1 MTNPSITEP
10 IGAENSERDPR
21 VSNPMSLGDSAAS
34 ERYVMGDE
42 IAQGGIGRIHRA
54 TDTRLERPVALKELL
69 DPNPEH
75 ETRFL
80 REALVTA
87 RLQHPAI
94 VPVYD
99 IGRRPNG
106 EIFYAMKLV
115 SGRSLGEVIDETGS
129 FDKRL
134 ALLPHVIAVAEAI
147 AYAHSESIVH
157 RDLKPGNVLIG
168 PFGETVVI
176 DWGIAKDLKEAE
188 TPQAM
193 TPAMDKDEPPNS
205 ASALTM
211 AGSVLG
217 TPGYMPPEQAAGDP
231 VDERADVYALG
242 AILYHVLA
250 GVAPYEG
257 KSGLDVITKVLTE
270 PPLPLSKRERG
281 VPKDLLAIVS
291 KAMARNPAERYP
303 TAQEFASDL
312 RLFQTG
318 QIVGAY
324 NYSRPERVWRFMQ
337 RHRAVVATIGAGL
350 IVTGIIASTSLAR
363 VFEARRMAEFER
375 DRANDERVRA
385 QQKQSEAESA
395 RKKATQQ
402 TDELILIEARAAAR
416 HDPNSTITWL
426 SSLSH
431 DFNRWGEARLIAADA
446 QEYGIAIVLDNHTAA
461 INMVAYSPDGKT
473 IATTSDDKTLG
484 IWNADGTLARKLQGH
499 TDEVWRVFYS
509 HDSKRV
515 LSSSKDGTARIWDV
529 ETGKNL
535 HTIQAGGPEVE
546 WAEFVGGEKHV
557 ALMNCSK
564 RRVELHDLERGTFE
578 SMPGQIRCPGSLQV
592 SSDAQY
598 VVYAGDGHARM
609 MDLKTKTHR
618 DYTNTSGK
626 CDYVYLPPDNRH
638 VACSGEGGFVSLWET
653 ESGKI
658 RESVPAKR
666 SPTYGAARF
675 ARDNRHFL
683 MSNHATLRVVDL
695 ETGVSQTL
703 KEHRGPIFS
712 GFFSADSR
720 KVVTTS
726 FDRTT
731 VVFDLD
737 KKTQQPHFGFRDTTC
752 WADFS
757 PDQKSLVVVSWDYT
771 GRIFPVDKSR
781 NRTILQ
787 GTSPIRGM
795 RLTQDGQSLVSLQ
808 ENGIARI
815 EALDKD
821 NDSLRSQKLDG
832 HAHVLSAD
840 GSKVAFVAK
849 NGGIRVHSLQEQ
861 TEDSQFEPFDDLPSR
876 LYFSPSGNRLLAI
889 GTNKSVRIL
898 DLTTREVRSLTT
910 SKSQLNSVAFAEDE
924 SLLAIGDVAGT
935 VRVFSMKPGSDR
947 TLEGHVGPVESL
959 VFLPDNARL
968 VSGGKDHTLRI
979 WNLSTGNARVIDAS
993 GLGITQIIVSTDGNT
1008 LYTLGGESSI
1018 RRWNA
1023 ETGAALPL
1031 LRGHHATVVQVE
1043 LAPEGKRLLSAD
1055 ADGEIR
1061 LWDLTT
1067 GQGRQFDGHEGLVT
1081 RLFFSAKGDRF
1092 VSAGIDGAIRL
1103 WYDDLPFDG
1112 PGLRSWMAKLMP
1124 TLMDV
1129 APPAD

>member
-1 MTNPSITEP
+1 MLV
-10 IGAENSERDPR
+10 A
-21 VSNPMSLGDSAAS
+21 DSKATA
-34 ERYVMGDE
+34 RYVIGDE
-42 IAQGGIGRIHRA
+42 IARGGIGRIHRA
-54 TDTRLERPVALKELL
+54 TDARLERHVAIKELL

-99 IGRRPNG
+99 IGRRPDG

-115 SGRSLGEVIDETGS
+115 SGRSLGEVVDEANS

-147 AYAHSESIVH
+147 AYAHSEHIVH

-176 DWGIAKDLKEAE
+176 DWGIAKDLKETENTQSPRSA
-188 TPQAM
+188 
-193 TPAMDKDEPPNS
+193 KDPDDAPNS
-205 ASALTM
+205 ASSLTM
-211 AGSVLG
+211 AGAVLG

-250 GVAPYEG
+250 GVAPYDG

-281 VPKDLLAIVS
+281 VPKDLLAIVT
-291 KAMARNPAERYP
+291 KAMARNPADRYP
-303 TAQEFASDL
+303 TAQEFARDL

-324 NYSRPERVWRFMQ
+324 HYSRPERLWRFIQ
-337 RHRAVVATIGAGL
+337 RHRAVVATMTVGL
-350 IVTGIIASTSLAR
+350 FVTGTIASTSLSR
-363 VFEARRMAEFER
+363 VFEARRIAEFER
-375 DRANDERVRA
+375 DRANDERLRA
-385 QQKQSEAESA
+385 QQKQSEAEGA

-416 HDPNSTITWL
+416 HDPNAAITWL
-426 SSLSH
+426 SSLSN
-431 DFNRWGEARLIAADA
+431 DFNRWSEARLIAADA
-446 QEYGIAIVLDNHTAA
+446 QEYGIATVLDGHTAA
-461 INMVAYSPDGKT
+461 INMATYSPDGQT
-473 IATTSDDKTLG
+473 IATASDDKTLR
-484 IWNADGTLARKLQGH
+484 IWNADGTLARKLEGH
-499 TDEVWRVFYS
+499 TDEAWRVIYS

-515 LSSSKDGTARIWDV
+515 LSSSKDGTARIWEV
-529 ETGKNL
+529 ATGKNL

-546 WAEFVGGEKHV
+546 WAEFVGDEKHV

-564 RRVELHDLERGTFE
+564 HRVELHDVDQRTFE

-592 SSDAQY
+592 SADAQY
-598 VVYAGDGHARM
+598 LVYAGDGHVRV
-609 MDLKTKTHR
+609 MDLKAKTHR
-618 DYTNTSGK
+618 DYVNPSGK
-626 CDYVYLPPDNRH
+626 CDYVYLPPDRRH

-653 ESGKI
+653 KSGMI

-675 ARDNRHFL
+675 ARDGHHFL
-683 MSNHATLRVVDL
+683 MSNHSVLRVLDL
-695 ETGVSQTL
+695 ESGTTQSVN
-703 KEHRGPIFS
+703 EHRGPIFS

-720 KVVTTS
+720 KIVTTS

-781 NRTILQ
+781 NRTVVQ
-787 GTSPIRGM
+787 GTAPIRAVQLA
-795 RLTQDGQSLVSLQ
+795 RDGHTLVSVR
-808 ENGIARI
+808 ENGVARI
-815 EALDKD
+815 ESLDPDKD
-821 NDSLRSQKLDG
+821 APRSQKLDG
-832 HAHVLSAD
+832 QAHALSAD
-840 GSKVAFVAK
+840 GSKIAFIGK
-849 NGGIRVHSLQEQ
+849 NGEIRIRLLQDQ
-861 TEDSQFEPFDDLPSR
+861 AEDLQFEPFEDPTAR
-876 LYFSPSGNRLLAI
+876 LYFSPSGRRLLVV
-889 GTNKSVRIL
+889 GTNQSLRLVDIP
-898 DLTTREVRSLTT
+898 TREVRVLTANQA
-910 SKSQLNSVAFAEDE
+910 SVISVAFADDD
-924 SLLAIGDVAGT
+924 SLVAIGDTAGT
-935 VRVFSMKPGSDR
+935 VRIFAMKPASDR
-947 TLEGHVGPVESL
+947 ILEGHVGSVDSL
-959 VFLPDNARL
+959 AFLPDNARI

-979 WNLSTGNARVIDAS
+979 WNLSTGNALVIDAS
-993 GLGITQIIVSTDGNT
+993 GLGITQILVSADGTT
-1008 LYTLGGESSI
+1008 LYTLGDESSI
-1018 RRWNA
+1018 RRWNT
-1023 ETGAALPL
+1023 ETGAGLPL
-1031 LRGHHATVVQVE
+1031 LRGHHATVIQLE
-1043 LAPEGKRLLSAD
+1043 LAPEGTRLLSAD

-1067 GQGRQFDGHEGLVT
+1067 GQSRQFDGHEGLVT
-1081 RLFFSAKGDRF
+1081 RLYFSAKGDRF
-1092 VSAGIDGAIRL
+1092 VSAGVDGAIKL

-1112 PGLRSWMAKLMP
+1112 IGLRAWMSKLQP
-1124 TLMDV
+1124 NLMDI
-1129 APPAD
+1129 APAAD

>member
-1 MTNPSITEP
+1 MNDNEASNANSFTDTKASDRYM
-10 IGAENSERDPR
+10 IGN
-21 VSNPMSLGDSAAS
+21 
-34 ERYVMGDE
+34 E

-54 TDTRLERPVALKELL
+54 TDTRLERPVAIKELL

-87 RLQHPAI
+87 QLQHPAI

-115 SGRSLGEVIDETGS
+115 SGRSLGEVVDEANS

-147 AYAHSESIVH
+147 AYAHSEHIVH

-176 DWGIAKDLKEAE
+176 DWGIAKDLRDAE
-188 TPQAM
+188 NTQSPMWAQN
-193 TPAMDKDEPPNS
+193 PDDVPNS
-205 ASALTM
+205 ASSLTM

-217 TPGYMPPEQAAGDP
+217 TPGYMPPEQAAGEP

-250 GVAPYEG
+250 GVAPYDG

-281 VPKDLLAIVS
+281 VPKDLLAIVT
-291 KAMARNPAERYP
+291 KAMARNPADRYP
-303 TAQEFASDL
+303 TAQEFARDL

-324 NYSRPERVWRFMQ
+324 HYSRPERVWRFIQ
-337 RHRAVVATIGAGL
+337 RHRAVVATMTAGL
-350 IVTGIIASTSLAR
+350 LVTGIIASTSLSR
-363 VFEARRMAEFER
+363 VFDARRIAEFER
-375 DRANDERVRA
+375 DRANEERLRA
-385 QQKQSEAESA
+385 QQKQSEAEGA

-402 TDELILIEARAAAR
+402 TDELILIEARSAAR
-416 HDPNSTITWL
+416 HDPNATINWL
-426 SSLSH
+426 SSLSN

-446 QEYGIAIVLDNHTAA
+446 QEYGIATVLDGHTAA
-461 INMVAYSPDGKT
+461 INMVAYSPDGQT
-473 IATTSDDKTLG
+473 IATASDDKTVG
-484 IWNADGTLARKLQGH
+484 IWNADGTLARKLVGH
-499 TDEVWRVFYS
+499 TDEAWRVFYS
-509 HDSKRV
+509 HDSRRI

-529 ETGKNL
+529 DSGKNL

-546 WAEFVGGEKHV
+546 WAEFVGDENHI

-564 RRVELHDLERGTFE
+564 HRVELHDVEHKTFE
-578 SMPGQIRCPGSLQV
+578 SMPGEIRCPGSLQV
-592 SSDAQY
+592 SIDAKY
-598 VVYAGDGHARM
+598 VVYAGDGHVRM
-609 MDLKTKTHR
+609 MDLKDKTYR
-618 DYTNTSGK
+618 DYLNSSGK
-626 CDYVYLPPDNRH
+626 CDYVYLPPDRRH

-653 ESGKI
+653 TSGNI
-658 RESVPAKR
+658 RETVPAKP

-675 ARDNRHFL
+675 ARDGRHFL
-683 MSNHATLRVVDL
+683 MSNHSSLRVLDL
-695 ETGVSQTL
+695 ESGTSQSFH
-703 KEHRGPIFS
+703 EHRGPIFS

-720 KVVTTS
+720 KIVTTS

-731 VVFDLD
+731 IVFDLD

-781 NRTILQ
+781 NRVILH
-787 GTSPIRGM
+787 GKTPIRSM
-795 RLTQDGQSLVSLQ
+795 QIARDGQTISSVQ
-808 ENGIARI
+808 ENGTTQIDSVD
-815 EALDKD
+815 LG
-821 NDSLRSQKLDG
+821 NDSPQTEKLIG
-832 HAHVLSAD
+832 QAYTLSAD
-840 GSKVAFVAK
+840 GSRIAFVGK
-849 NGGIRVHSLQEQ
+849 NGEIRIRSLQARGADVQ
-861 TEDSQFEPFDDLPSR
+861 FDPFEDPTAH
-876 LYFSPSGNRLLAI
+876 LYLSPSGLHLLVV
-889 GTNKSVRIL
+889 GTNHTLRLVDISTRDVKILNAPRAVVTSV
-898 DLTTREVRSLTT
+898 V
-910 SKSQLNSVAFAEDE
+910 FAEDD
-924 SLLAIGDVAGT
+924 SFVAVGDNAGSI
-935 VRVFSMKPGSDR
+935 RVFAMKPGSDR
-947 TLEGHVGPVESL
+947 VLEGHVGPVDSL
-959 VFLPDNARL
+959 AFLPDNARL

-979 WNLSTGNARVIDAS
+979 WNLSTGNARVLDAS
-993 GLGITQIIVSTDGNT
+993 GLGITQIIVSTDGAT

-1055 ADGEIR
+1055 AEGEIR
-1061 LWDLTT
+1061 LWDLAS
-1067 GQGRQFDGHEGLVT
+1067 GQSRQFDGHDGMVT
-1081 RLFFSAKGDRF
+1081 RLLFSARGDRF
-1092 VSAGIDGAIRL
+1092 VSAGNDGTIRL

-1112 PGLRSWMAKLMP
+1112 VGLRAWMSKLLP
-1124 TLMDV
+1124 QLMDV
-1129 APPAD
+1129 APTAD